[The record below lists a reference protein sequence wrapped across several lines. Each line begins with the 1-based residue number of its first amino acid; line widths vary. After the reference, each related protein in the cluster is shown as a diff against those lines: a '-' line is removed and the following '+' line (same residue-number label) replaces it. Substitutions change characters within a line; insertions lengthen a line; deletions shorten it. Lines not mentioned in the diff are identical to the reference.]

1 MKRHIIQWLGS
12 LCCSRLSW
20 IKALHGL
27 RDAVIGVEEDGT
39 NAEKW
44 ILLDPAAE
52 PSRTLESLQHLI
64 APLPPFAKQRSRKR
78 GGEPSGWAPH
88 NRCPRELPAY
98 AGPVFTAPSD
108 AASAYN
114 SSRKKCHSTGTKK
127 YLMPVCYFHFE
138 VASSSVL
145 ICKDKKLSAY
155 MNRWMSLCL
164 ILVLEYSASTAGTF
178 NQ

>member
-1 MKRHIIQWLGS
+1 MKTFWQAAFLLSRCLRLIRLHFRKLHHKNGPISLMKRHIKQWLGS

-64 APLPPFAKQRSRKR
+64 APPPPICKTKKQKERRRAFRLSSTQQMPQ
-78 GGEPSGWAPH
+78 GAPSLCGA
-88 NRCPRELPAY
+88 
-98 AGPVFTAPSD
+98 VFTAPSD

-127 YLMPVCYFHFE
+127 ILD
-138 VASSSVL
+138 ASVL
-145 ICKDKKLSAY
+145 F
-155 MNRWMSLCL
+155 SLR
-164 ILVLEYSASTAGTF
+164 SG
-178 NQ
+178 

>member
-1 MKRHIIQWLGS
+1 MKRHIKQWLGS

-98 AGPVFTAPSD
+98 AGPSLLRRATLLLHTTVAGKNVTPLEQ
-108 AASAYN
+108 
-114 SSRKKCHSTGTKK
+114 KK